1 MDYPGSA
8 VERAM
13 RIQEVV
19 MRAVTG
25 QIRWFQA
32 AEILGVSCRTIRRW
46 KAHYEGSGY
55 DAFIDSR
62 RQHPSPR
69 RVPVEV
75 VQKVVRLYRERYTDL
90 HVKHFHEKL
99 QEDHGIAQSY
109 TWVKAVLQ
117 KAGLVERRSRRSK
130 HRRRRPRRPLPGM
143 LLHLD
148 ASRHSWMSLCPEQ
161 QDDLLVLMDDA
172 TNRVYQALLVPEENT
187 WSVLRVLR
195 DCIRVHGVFCALYT
209 DRASHFAY
217 TPAHGGPPDHN
228 RLTQVG
234 RALRRLGIQQILA
247 HSPQARGRSER
258 LFGTWQRRLPQ
269 ELRLRGIRDRTAAN
283 AYLRS
288 QFVPW
293 HNRTLTVAPEQR
305 GNAFVPLV
313 NPHVLEQ
320 VMCLEFTRTV
330 ANDNTVVYGKRVLQ
344 IVPSSHRFSF
354 ARTPVTLREHL
365 EGHLSLWHGPRLIGC
380 YDAEGKP
387 TQAPR
392 TAARGCCVMTLRRT
406 TTGQFTCYQKRP
418 FLLAIDRRGC
428 PRSEASPALTPFR
441 ADGFKNSS
449 SGRSTSSPLPAS
461 WPG

>member
-1 MDYPGSA
+1 MFYPGSA

-25 QIRWFQA
+25 QIQWHQA

-55 DAFIDSR
+55 DAFIDRR

-69 RVPVEV
+69 RVPVAMIEE
-75 VQKVVRLYRERYTDL
+75 VVRLYQQRYADL

-99 QEDHGIAQSY
+99 VEEHGITQSY
-109 TWVKAVLQ
+109 TWVKTVLQ
-117 KAGLVERRSRRSK
+117 NAGLVERRSRRSK

-148 ASRHSWMSLCPEQ
+148 ASRHCWMPLCPEQ
-161 QDDLLVLMDDA
+161 KDDLLVLMDDA
-172 TNRVYQALLVPEENT
+172 TSRVYEALLVPEENT
-187 WSVLRVLR
+187 WSVLRVVR

-209 DRASHFAY
+209 DRASHFVH
-217 TPAHGGPPDHN
+217 TPVQGQPPDRS

-234 RALRRLGIQQILA
+234 RALRRLGIEQILA

-269 ELRLRGIRDRTAAN
+269 ELRLRGIRDREAAN
-283 AYLRS
+283 AFLRR

-293 HNRTLTVAPEQR
+293 HNRTLTVAPEQT
-305 GNAFVPLV
+305 GSAFVPLL
-313 NPHVLEQ
+313 NTNVLDQ

-344 IVPSSHRFSF
+344 ISASPHRFSF
-354 ARTPVTLREHL
+354 ARSPVTVREHL
-365 EGHLSLWHGPRLIGC
+365 EGHLSVWHGPRLIGW
-380 YDAEGKP
+380 YDTEGKP
-387 TQAPR
+387 AQTPKRMRQAGV
-392 TAARGCCVMTLRRT
+392 A
-406 TTGQFTCYQKRP
+406 
-418 FLLAIDRRGC
+418 
-428 PRSEASPALTPFR
+428 
-441 ADGFKNSS
+441 
-449 SGRSTSSPLPAS
+449 
-461 WPG
+461 